1 MPGVEVTDNFNDAI
15 LLDHIRPPSTSDTNT
30 VALFETS
37 CPPEAGQQCA
47 LNCTLFNLKSNQ
59 IKKNVYLGSDNNKIL
74 KEEA

>member
-15 LLDHIRPPSTSDTNT
+15 LLDHIRPPSTSDTNIT

-47 LNCTLFNLKSNQ
+47 LNCTIFNLKSNKL
-59 IKKNVYLGSDNNKIL
+59 IKKNVYEGLDTNKI
-74 KEEA
+74 